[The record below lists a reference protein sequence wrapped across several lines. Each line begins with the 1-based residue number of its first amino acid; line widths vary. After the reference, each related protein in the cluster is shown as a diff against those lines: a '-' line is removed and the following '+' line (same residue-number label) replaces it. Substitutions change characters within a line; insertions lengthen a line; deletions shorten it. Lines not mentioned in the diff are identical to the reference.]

1 MKIDIKIKIP
11 ENNYEVTFNK
21 IYKTDKLEFRDVKS
35 FIKRFWKQYERNKEK
50 LFENR
55 SNYNNHNGKIF
66 ELLLFQIL
74 KHENIIPFF
83 YQAKLS
89 LINNTIFDFVYLN
102 KKMVP
107 IVLFLKTSLRE
118 RYKQAELEAR
128 LIKNIFPGAKC
139 YIICLE
145 NDDKIEKYN
154 KMIDSND
161 IIGID
166 KFFNE
171 NNLSDCIKIL
181 NESGP
186 YIEHTSITLLTGK
199 TVNRDNIYI
208 KIKM

>member
-1 MKIDIKIKIP
+1 MKIDIKIKNP
-11 ENNYEVTFNK
+11 KNPSERAFNS
-21 IYKTDKLEFRDVKS
+21 IYKTDKLEFGDVES
-35 FIKRFWKQYERNKEK
+35 FIKRFWKQYERNKKELCGDK
-50 LFENR
+50 KH
-55 SNYNNHNGKIF
+55 NYNNLNGKIF
-66 ELLLFQIL
+66 ELLLLQIL
-74 KHENIIPFF
+74 RHENIIPFF

-102 KKMVP
+102 EKMVP

-145 NDDKIEKYN
+145 NDDNITRYN
-154 KMIDSND
+154 DMIDSND

-171 NNLSDCIKIL
+171 NNLSDCIDIL
-181 NESGP
+181 RKSDP

-199 TVNRDNIYI
+199 TV
-208 KIKM
+208 K